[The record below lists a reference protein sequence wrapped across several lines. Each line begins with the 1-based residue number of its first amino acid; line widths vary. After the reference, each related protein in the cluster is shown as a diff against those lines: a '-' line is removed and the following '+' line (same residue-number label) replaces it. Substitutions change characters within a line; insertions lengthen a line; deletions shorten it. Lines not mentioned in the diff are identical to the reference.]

1 MLTLLAAAVALAVQ
15 PAAPEPAA
23 TELAPL
29 MALYRELHAAPEL
42 AMTETRTA
50 ARLAPELR
58 KLGYEVTEKVG
69 RTGIVAVMRNGP
81 GKTVLLRADMDGLP
95 LEEKTGLPFASK
107 VRTTTRSGVETAVM
121 HACAHDT
128 HMTALIGT
136 ARRLA
141 ADKGKWKGTLI
152 LILQPGEETSEGAAA
167 MLADGL
173 FARFGTPD
181 TMLAF
186 HNSASLPAGTI
197 GLTPGPALANVD
209 SVDVTVRGV
218 GSHGAA
224 PQNGRD
230 PIVVAARIVST
241 LQTLVSRERNPL
253 DPAVVTV
260 GSIHAGATHNIIPD
274 EARLQ
279 ITVRSYTP
287 EVRQGLLDG
296 IRRVARG
303 EAIAAG
309 IPDDRMPIV
318 TVRDP
323 STPAT
328 VNSED
333 LTAEARTLFTGL
345 FGAERVRMVPA
356 AMVGEDFSRFLIAAP
371 KGRSLLFWVGGV
383 PQDRWDAAKGEITS
397 LPGLHSPLWA
407 PDAEKVIGT
416 AVVAMEAAALHA
428 LK

>member
-1 MLTLLAAAVALAVQ
+1 MLTLLTAAALAVQ
-15 PAAPEPAA
+15 PTAA
-23 TELAPL
+23 ELTPL

-58 KLGYEVTEKVG
+58 KLGYDVTEKVG
-69 RTGIVAVMRNGP
+69 KTGIVAVLRNGL
-81 GKTVLLRADMDGLP
+81 GKTVLVRADMDGLP

-107 VRTTTRSGVETAVM
+107 VRTTAKSGVDTGVM

-141 ADKGKWKGTLI
+141 ATKSQWKGTLV

-173 FARFGTPD
+173 FTRFPKPD

-224 PQNGRD
+224 PQSGRD

-241 LQTLVSRERNPL
+241 LQTLVSRERNPF

-260 GSIHAGATHNIIPD
+260 GSFHAGATHNIIPD

-287 EVRQGLLDG
+287 EVRQSILDG

-309 IPDDRMPIV
+309 VPDDRMPV
-318 TVRDP
+318 VSVRDP
-323 STPAT
+323 YTPAT
-328 VNSED
+328 VNSAD
-333 LTAEARTLFTGL
+333 LTAETRTLFTGL
-345 FGAERVRMVPA
+345 FGENRVRMVPA
-356 AMVGEDFSRFLIAAP
+356 AMVGEDFSRFLIANP
-371 KGRSLLFWVGGV
+371 QGRSLLFWVGGV
-383 PQDRWDAAKGEITS
+383 PQARWDQAGGEITK

-416 AVVAMEAAALHA
+416 AVVAMEAATLEALRRP
-428 LK
+428 

>member
-1 MLTLLAAAVALAVQ
+1 MLTLLAAAALTATGAVQ
-15 PAAPEPAA
+15 PTAA
-23 TELAPL
+23 ELTPL

-58 KLGYEVTEKVG
+58 KLGYEVSEKVG
-69 RTGIVAVMRNGP
+69 KTGIVAVLRNGP
-81 GKTVLLRADMDGLP
+81 GRTVLVRADMDGLP
-95 LEEKTGLPFASK
+95 LEEKTGLSFASK
-107 VRTTTRSGVETAVM
+107 VRATAKSGVDTGVM

-141 ADKGKWKGTLI
+141 ADKAKWKGTLV

-173 FARFGTPD
+173 FTRFPKPD

-241 LQTLVSRERNPL
+241 LQTLVSRERNPF
-253 DPAVVTV
+253 DPSVVTV
-260 GSIHAGATHNIIPD
+260 GSFHAGATHNIIPD
-274 EARLQ
+274 EAKLQ

-287 EVRQGLLDG
+287 EVRASILDG
-296 IRRVARG
+296 IRRIARG

-309 IPDDRMPIV
+309 VPDDRMPV
-318 TVRDP
+318 VSVRDP

-328 VNSED
+328 VNSAD
-333 LTAEARTLFTGL
+333 LTAETRTLFTGL
-345 FGAERVRMVPA
+345 FGENRVRMVPA
-356 AMVGEDFSRFLIAAP
+356 AMVGEDFSRFLIANP
-371 KGRSLLFWVGGV
+371 QGRSLLFWVGGV
-383 PQDRWDAAKGEITS
+383 PQARWDAAGGEITK

-416 AVVAMEAAALHA
+416 AVVAMEAAALEA
-428 LK
+428 LKS

>member
-1 MLTLLAAAVALAVQ
+1 MLTLLAAAALAAQ
-15 PAAPEPAA
+15 PTPA
-23 TELAPL
+23 ELTPL
-29 MALYRELHAAPEL
+29 MSLYRELHAAPEL

-58 KLGYEVTEKVG
+58 KLGYQVTEKVG

-81 GKTVLLRADMDGLP
+81 GRTVLVRADMDGLP
-95 LEEKTGLPFASK
+95 LEEKTGLPFASR
-107 VRTTTRSGVETAVM
+107 VRTTARSGVDTGVM

-141 ADKGKWKGTLI
+141 TAKDKWKGTLV

-173 FARFGTPD
+173 FTRFPKPD
-181 TMLAF
+181 TMIAF

-209 SVDVTVRGV
+209 SVDITVRGV

-241 LQTLVSRERNPL
+241 LQTLVSRERNPF

-260 GSIHAGATHNIIPD
+260 GSFQAGATHNIIPD
-274 EARLQ
+274 EAKLQ

-287 EVRQGLLDG
+287 EVRASILDG
-296 IRRVARG
+296 IRRIARG

-309 IPDDRMPIV
+309 VPDDRMPVV

-323 STPAT
+323 YTPAT

-345 FGAERVRMVPA
+345 LGAERVRMVPA
-356 AMVGEDFSRFLIAAP
+356 AMVGEDFSRFLIANP
-371 KGRSLLFWVGGV
+371 QGRSLLFWVGGV
-383 PQDRWDAAKGEITS
+383 PQARWNEVKGETTK

-416 AVVAMEAAALHA
+416 AVVAMEAATLQALRR
-428 LK
+428 

>member
-1 MLTLLAAAVALAVQ
+1 MLHLLAAALAAAQ
-15 PAAPEPAA
+15 PTPA
-23 TELAPL
+23 ELAPL
-29 MALYRELHAAPEL
+29 MSLYRELHAAPEL
-42 AMTETRTA
+42 AMAETRTA

-69 RTGIVAVMRNGP
+69 RTGIVAVLRNGP

-107 VRTTTRSGVETAVM
+107 TRTTARSGVETGVM

-141 ADKGKWKGTLI
+141 AAKDKWKGTLV

-173 FARFGTPD
+173 FTRFPRPD

-186 HNSASLPAGTI
+186 HNSASLPAGTV

-241 LQTLVSRERNPL
+241 LQTLVSRERNPF

-260 GSIHAGATHNIIPD
+260 GSFHAGTTHNIIPD
-274 EARLQ
+274 EAKLQ

-287 EVRQGLLDG
+287 EVRQSLLDG
-296 IRRVARG
+296 IRRIARG

-309 IPDDRMPIV
+309 LPDDRMPLV
-318 TVRDP
+318 SVRDP

-333 LTAEARTLFTGL
+333 LTAEAKTLFTRL
-345 FGAERVRMVPA
+345 FGAERVRNVPA
-356 AMVGEDFSRFLIAAP
+356 AMVGEDFSRYLIANP
-371 KGRSLLFWVGGV
+371 SGRSLLFWVGGV
-383 PQDRWDAAKGEITS
+383 PQARWDEVKGETTN
-397 LPGLHSPLWA
+397 LPGLHSPMWA

-416 AVVAMEAAALHA
+416 AVVAMEAAALQA
-428 LK
+428 LGG

>member
-1 MLTLLAAAVALAVQ
+1 MLHLLAAAALAAQ
-15 PAAPEPAA
+15 PAPA
-23 TELAPL
+23 ELAPL
-29 MALYRELHAAPEL
+29 MSLYRELHAAPEL
-42 AMTETRTA
+42 AMAESRTA

-58 KLGYEVTEKVG
+58 KLGYDVTEKVG
-69 RTGIVAVMRNGP
+69 GTGIVAILRNGP

-107 VRTTTRSGVETAVM
+107 VRTTARSGVETGVT

-141 ADKGKWKGTLI
+141 SSRSRWKGTI
-152 LILQPGEETSEGAAA
+152 VLILQPGEETSEGAAA

-173 FARFGTPD
+173 FTRFPRPD

-209 SVDVTVRGV
+209 SVDILVRGV

-230 PIVVAARIVST
+230 PIVLAARIVST
-241 LQTLVSRERNPL
+241 VQTLVSRERNPF

-260 GSIHAGATHNIIPD
+260 GSFHAGTTHNIIPD
-274 EARLQ
+274 EAKLQ

-287 EVRQGLLDG
+287 EVRQSLLDG

-309 IPDDRMPIV
+309 IPDERMPLV

-333 LTAEARTLFTGL
+333 LTAKTRTLFTGI
-345 FGAERVRMVPA
+345 FGADRVRMVPA
-356 AMVGEDFSRFLIAAP
+356 AMVGEDFSRYLIANP
-371 KGRSLLFWVGGV
+371 QGRSLLFWVGGV
-383 PQDRWDAAKGEITS
+383 PQAKWDEAKGETTK
-397 LPGLHSPLWA
+397 LPGLHSPYWA
-407 PDAEKVIGT
+407 PDAETVIGT
-416 AVVAMEAAALHA
+416 AVQAMEAAALAA
-428 LK
+428 LR

>member
-1 MLTLLAAAVALAVQ
+1 MLTLLAAAALAAQ
-15 PAAPEPAA
+15 PTPA
-23 TELAPL
+23 ELTPL

-42 AMTETRTA
+42 AMTETKTP

-58 KLGYEVTEKVG
+58 KLGFDVTEKVG
-69 RTGIVAVMRNGP
+69 GTGIVAVMRNGS
-81 GKTVLLRADMDGLP
+81 GRTVLVRADMDGLP
-95 LEEKTGLPFASK
+95 LEEKTGLGFASK
-107 VRTTTRSGVETAVM
+107 VRTKTRAGLDTAAM

-141 ADKGKWKGTLI
+141 ADKAKWKGTVI
-152 LILQPGEETSEGAAA
+152 LILQPGEETSEGASA

-173 FARFGTPD
+173 FTRFPKPD

-186 HNSASLPAGTI
+186 HNSASLPAGVI

-224 PQNGRD
+224 PQNGKD

-241 LQTLVSRERNPL
+241 LQTLVSRERNPF

-260 GSIHAGATHNIIPD
+260 GSFHAGATHNIVPD
-274 EARLQ
+274 EAKLQ

-287 EVRQGLLDG
+287 EVRQSLLDG
-296 IRRVARG
+296 IRRIARG

-309 IPDDRMPIV
+309 VPDDRMPVV

-323 STPAT
+323 YTPAT
-328 VNSED
+328 VNSAD

-345 FGAERVRMVPA
+345 FGEQRVRMVPA
-356 AMVGEDFSRFLIAAP
+356 AMVGEDFSRYLIANP
-371 KGRSLLFWVGGV
+371 QGRSLLFWVGGV
-383 PQDRWDAAKGEITS
+383 PQQRWDEAKGEITK

-416 AVVAMEAAALHA
+416 AIVAMEAATLEA
-428 LK
+428 LKS

>member
-1 MLTLLAAAVALAVQ
+1 MLTLLAAAALAAQ
-15 PAAPEPAA
+15 PTAAEM
-23 TELAPL
+23 TPL
-29 MALYRELHAAPEL
+29 MGLYRELHAAPEL
-42 AMTETRTA
+42 AMTETKTA

-58 KLGYEVTEKVG
+58 KLGYTVTEKVG
-69 RTGIVAVMRNGP
+69 GTGIVAVLKNGP
-81 GKTVLLRADMDGLP
+81 GKTVLVRADMDGLP

-107 VRTTTRSGVETAVM
+107 VRTKARSGVDTGVM

-141 ADKGKWKGTLI
+141 AAKAQWKGTLV

-173 FARFGTPD
+173 FTRFGKPD

-209 SVDVTVRGV
+209 SVDITVRGV

-230 PIVVAARIVST
+230 PIVVASRIVST
-241 LQTLVSRERNPL
+241 LQTLVSRERNPF

-260 GSIHAGATHNIIPD
+260 GSFHAGATHNIIPD
-274 EARLQ
+274 EAKLQ

-287 EVRQGLLDG
+287 EVRQSLLDG
-296 IRRVARG
+296 IRRIARG

-309 IPDDRMPIV
+309 VPDERMPVV

-323 STPAT
+323 YTPAT
-328 VNSED
+328 VNSAD
-333 LTAEARTLFTGL
+333 LTNEARTLFTGL
-345 FGAERVRMVPA
+345 FGENRVRMVPA
-356 AMVGEDFSRFLIAAP
+356 AMVGEDFSRFLIANP
-371 KGRSLLFWVGGV
+371 QGRSLLFWVGGV
-383 PQDRWDAAKGEITS
+383 PQARWDAAGGEITK

-407 PDAEKVIGT
+407 PDAEQVIGT
-416 AVVAMEAAALHA
+416 AVVAMEAATLEALRRP
-428 LK
+428 

>member
-1 MLTLLAAAVALAVQ
+1 MLSSLAAAALAVQ
-15 PAAPEPAA
+15 PTPA
-23 TELAPL
+23 ELTPL

-42 AMTETRTA
+42 AMKETRTA

-58 KLGYEVTEKVG
+58 KLGFEVTEKVG
-69 RTGIVAVMRNGP
+69 RTGIVAVLRNGP
-81 GKTVLLRADMDGLP
+81 GRTVLVRADMDGLP
-95 LEEKTGLPFASK
+95 LEEKTDLPFASK
-107 VRTTTRSGVETAVM
+107 VRTTTRTGVETAVM

-141 ADKGKWKGTLI
+141 ADKARWKGTLVM
-152 LILQPGEETSEGAAA
+152 ILQPGEETSEGAAA

-173 FARFGTPD
+173 FTRFPKPD

-209 SVDVTVRGV
+209 SVDVLVRGV

-241 LQTLVSRERNPL
+241 LQTLVSRERNPF

-260 GSIHAGATHNIIPD
+260 GSFHAGATHNIIPD
-274 EARLQ
+274 EAKLQ

-287 EVRQGLLDG
+287 EVRAGLLDG
-296 IRRVARG
+296 IRRIARG

-309 IPDDRMPIV
+309 VPDDRMPQV
-318 TVRDP
+318 TVREP
-323 STPAT
+323 FTPAT

-333 LTAEARTLFTGL
+333 LTAETRTLFTGL
-345 FGAERVRMVPA
+345 FGPDRVRMVPA
-356 AMVGEDFSRFLIAAP
+356 AMVGEDFSRFFIANP
-371 KGRSLLFWVGGV
+371 QGRSLLFWVGGV
-383 PQDRWDAAKGEITS
+383 PQARWDEAKGETTK
-397 LPGLHSPLWA
+397 LPGLHSPQWA

-416 AVVAMEAAALHA
+416 AVVAMEAATLEA
-428 LK
+428 LKG

>member
-1 MLTLLAAAVALAVQ
+1 MLTLLAAAALAAQ
-15 PAAPEPAA
+15 PTPA
-23 TELAPL
+23 ELTPL

-42 AMTETRTA
+42 AMTETKTA

-58 KLGYEVTEKVG
+58 KLGFGVTEKVG
-69 RTGIVAVMRNGP
+69 GTGIVAVMRNGS
-81 GKTVLLRADMDGLP
+81 GRTVLVRADMDGLP
-95 LEEKTGLPFASK
+95 LEEKTGLGFASR
-107 VRTTTRSGVETAVM
+107 VRTKTRAGLDTAAM

-141 ADKGKWKGTLI
+141 ADKAKWKGTVI
-152 LILQPGEETSEGAAA
+152 LILQPGEETSEGASA

-173 FARFGTPD
+173 FTRFPKPD

-186 HNSASLPAGTI
+186 HNSASLPAGVI

-224 PQNGRD
+224 PQNGKD

-241 LQTLVSRERNPL
+241 LQTLVSRERNPF

-260 GSIHAGATHNIIPD
+260 GSFHAGATHNIVPD
-274 EARLQ
+274 EAKLQ

-287 EVRQGLLDG
+287 EVRQSLLDG
-296 IRRVARG
+296 IRRIARG

-309 IPDDRMPIV
+309 VPDDRMPVV

-323 STPAT
+323 YTPAT
-328 VNSED
+328 VNSAD

-345 FGAERVRMVPA
+345 FGEARVRMVPA
-356 AMVGEDFSRFLIAAP
+356 AMVGEDFSRYLIANP
-371 KGRSLLFWVGGV
+371 QGRSLLFWVGGV
-383 PQDRWDAAKGEITS
+383 PQQRWDEARGEITR

-416 AVVAMEAAALHA
+416 AIVAMEAATLEA
-428 LK
+428 LKS

>member
-1 MLTLLAAAVALAVQ
+1 MLTLLTAAALAVQ
-15 PAAPEPAA
+15 PTAA
-23 TELAPL
+23 ELTPL

-58 KLGYEVTEKVG
+58 KLGYDVTEKVG
-69 RTGIVAVMRNGP
+69 KTGIVAVLRNGL
-81 GKTVLLRADMDGLP
+81 GKTVLVRADMDGLP

-107 VRTTTRSGVETAVM
+107 VRTTAKSGVDTGVM

-141 ADKGKWKGTLI
+141 ATKSQWKGTLV

-173 FARFGTPD
+173 FTRFPKPD

-241 LQTLVSRERNPL
+241 LQTLVSRERNPF

-260 GSIHAGATHNIIPD
+260 GSFHAGATHNIIPD

-287 EVRQGLLDG
+287 EVRQSILDG

-309 IPDDRMPIV
+309 VPDDRMPV
-318 TVRDP
+318 VSVRDP
-323 STPAT
+323 YTPAT
-328 VNSED
+328 VNSAD
-333 LTAEARTLFTGL
+333 LTAETRTLFTGL
-345 FGAERVRMVPA
+345 FGENRVRMVPA
-356 AMVGEDFSRFLIAAP
+356 AMVGEDFSRFLIANP
-371 KGRSLLFWVGGV
+371 QGRSLLFWVGGV
-383 PQDRWDAAKGEITS
+383 PQARWDQAGGEITK

-416 AVVAMEAAALHA
+416 AVVAMEAATLEALRRP
-428 LK
+428 